1 MPTIDKKMDAGQTS
15 DQKCVIIGAS
25 HGGVSVAFDLR
36 KRGWQGDIILIDKD
50 PQLPYHRPP
59 LSKTLLTSDK
69 RIDEILLRPIK
80 SYEEQKIELKLGRT
94 VQSINRKARFLVLEN
109 GEKLAYSKLVMAVGA
124 RPIIPPIEGCDTS
137 KHLYTIRDVQDITR
151 IKNALDNST
160 NKSVVIIGGGYIGL
174 EAAASLIK
182 LGASVTVLEREQ
194 RTLARVA
201 APEVS
206 CFFETLHAQHG
217 ASIHTSKLVTK
228 IQERGDT
235 QAVECSDGSVFLAD
249 IIIMG
254 VGISV
259 NTALAEAA
267 GLKLNNGIAVDGS
280 TRTSDEHIF
289 AVGDCTSHYNPHYD
303 RTIRLESVQ
312 NAADQAKV
320 AAATICDEAIVYDK
334 IPWFWSDQYDV
345 KFQAVGLSTGYDQL
359 IMRKEAG
366 DGNHL
371 SVWYFA
377 GDTLLAVDA
386 VNHPKAYVL
395 GTKLIKGGQK
405 IDKTNLADAE
415 KDLSL
420 SNLLTSKLAT

>member
-1 MPTIDKKMDAGQTS
+1 MNV
-15 DQKCVIIGAS
+15 DQKNDQRCIIIGAS

-36 KRGWQGDIILIDKD
+36 KRGWAGNIVLIDKD

-59 LSKTLLTSDK
+59 LSKTHLTGDK
-69 RIDEILLRPIK
+69 GINDILLRPQT
-80 SYEEQKIELKLGRT
+80 SYDEQNITLMLGRT
-94 VQSINRKARFLVLEN
+94 VESINRNARLLIMGN
-109 GEKLAYSKLVMAVGA
+109 GETLAYNKLVMAVGA
-124 RPIIPPIEGCDTS
+124 RPIIPPIEGCHTS
-137 KHLYTIRDVQDITR
+137 KQLFTIRDAQDAGR
-151 IKNALDNST
+151 IKEALDKSIH
-160 NKSVVIIGGGYIGL
+160 KSVVIIGGGYIGL
-174 EAAASLIK
+174 EAAASLKK

-201 APEVS
+201 TPEVS
-206 CFFETLHAQHG
+206 RFFESLHAQHG
-217 ASIHTSKLVTK
+217 VSIYTSKLVTK
-228 IQERGDT
+228 IHERDNT
-235 QAVECSDGSVFLAD
+235 QAIECSDGSVFLAD

-254 VGISV
+254 VGIRV

-267 GLKLNNGIAVDGS
+267 GLALDNGIVVDEC
-280 TRTSDEHIF
+280 TRTSDENIF
-289 AVGDCTSHYNPHYD
+289 AVGDCTSHFNPHYN

-320 AAATICDEAIVYDK
+320 AAATICGESTVYDK
-334 IPWFWSDQYDV
+334 IPWFWSDQYNV
-345 KFQAVGLSTGYDQL
+345 KFQAVGLSPGYDML
-359 IMRKEAG
+359 IVRKEAG
-366 DGNHL
+366 GNDSL

-405 IDKTNLADAE
+405 IDKPNLADAQ

-420 SNLLTSKLAT
+420 SNILTSKLAT